1 MYCFGEAARVSPPLL
16 TSVKPQIASTSGVD
30 VNAEETV
37 REVVAPA
44 ELVSVLFSTR
54 VVSPKFK
61 IRASVPSE
69 VAFAFAASTLL
80 SIFWRVYVPSPL
92 LSINACGI
100 NCPASYVT
108 PFIVTSEV
116 AKAPGVTKIIDN
128 SYELVPFIVTEL
140 SIGIVVVFLVPV
152 FETLPL

>member
-1 MYCFGEAARVSPPLL
+1 M
-16 TSVKPQIASTSGVD
+16 
-30 VNAEETV
+30 
-37 REVVAPA
+37 
-44 ELVSVLFSTR
+44 
-54 VVSPKFK
+54 SPKLRIKF
-61 IRASVPSE
+61 SVAFA
-69 VAFAFAASTLL
+69 VAFAFTDFATV